1 MRCFGPLMARSLGL
15 GGTNVQADEILVSSE
30 SLVPD
35 VILGRFAMDA
45 LGSERPTVG
54 LPPKVGEFGIVP
66 EVAVEDV
73 IEFLVL
79 GVQDYLCSFG
89 IPAYG

>member
-1 MRCFGPLMARSLGL
+1 MRCFGPLLSCFLGL
-15 GGTNVQADEILVSSE
+15 GGANVQADGILVSSE

-35 VILGRFAMDA
+35 VILGRFAVDA
-45 LGSERPTVG
+45 FGSERPSVG

-66 EVAVEDV
+66 EVAVENV

-79 GVQDYLCSFG
+79 CV
-89 IPAYG
+89 